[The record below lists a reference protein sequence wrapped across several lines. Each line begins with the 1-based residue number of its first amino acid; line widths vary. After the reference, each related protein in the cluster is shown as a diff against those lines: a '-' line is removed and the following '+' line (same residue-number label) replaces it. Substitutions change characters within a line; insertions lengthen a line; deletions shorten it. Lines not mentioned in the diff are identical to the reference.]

1 MLRNLK
7 LRRRPRSRTA
17 PASVQCY
24 SSTSVVS
31 ESPLRMRYFPPPFS
45 AFRTALLAALC
56 LPPALLHAQLSSIEI
71 DDEQVGSLP
80 QVFSGQPGPEPTYTT
95 EHVHAVVVSSLD
107 GKPVSRVLVTS
118 GDRRFAA
125 MTDYEGRFS
134 FDYRRI
140 VEPTSAS
147 GSQAPNPL
155 FRGLGGL
162 YGGPQTMPVQF
173 QVRKP
178 GYVSNSVMLYL
189 PVSEPNTTQPALQL
203 KIVPAGVIT
212 GHVDPDSA
220 DPSLRLQVQLHRKF
234 IQNGTATW
242 NTSASSQVNA
252 SGEFRFPDLQPGDY
266 KLSTMAWTSPV
277 PQRIAPALVPAPAST
292 PDSVPGLKP
301 AFYPDATDL
310 NSAGLLHIGPG
321 ETVTARLAP
330 HSATFYRVVIPIAG
344 AAESADGASVRLMG
358 DSAGLNIGFNSQD
371 HALEGYLPTG
381 SYTADIITFVRTP
394 QNPSPLPVVNGTN
407 MGGLAMIQPRNQTNS
422 SVVAHFEVG
431 SAPLHGAPVTPSPS
445 SEIPVYVH
453 REFTNQNSSGS
464 TGQVFSGSNGR
475 NQRMPPVSLFLQPTE
490 FNFGSNA
497 SMAPIQAG
505 DPDDSFKL
513 QNVTEGSYHVN
524 IQSMQG
530 GYVASATCGTTD
542 LLRDPLVVGAS
553 GSAAPIVVTLRDDSA
568 TVSGTILPGSSTSPQ
583 QPTDGGPANPI
594 FIVGIPLDR
603 PQANPLF
610 AGAMTNPTTG
620 LTNFQVGAV
629 PPGHYLFLASNR
641 QLFQEFEYHNPDVL
655 RDLMTKGTPVTIS
668 AGEKT
673 DIQVPMMPDSPQSGE
688 GN

>member
-1 MLRNLK
+1 
-7 LRRRPRSRTA
+7 
-17 PASVQCY
+17 
-24 SSTSVVS
+24 
-31 ESPLRMRYFPPPFS
+31 MRYFPPSLFFS

-56 LPPALLHAQLSSIEI
+56 LSPALLHAQLSSVEM
-71 DDEQVGSLP
+71 DDDQMDSLP
-80 QVFSGQPGPEPTYTT
+80 QVFNGQPAPEPTYTT
-95 EHVHAVVVSSLD
+95 EHINAVVVSSMD

-125 MTDYEGRFS
+125 MTDYEGRFA

-140 VEPTSAS
+140 VQPAS
-147 GSQAPNPL
+147 GSLQAPNPM
-155 FRGLGGL
+155 FGGFGGL

-173 QVRKP
+173 EVRRP

-189 PVSEPNTTQPALQL
+189 PVAEPNTTQPPLQL
-203 KIVPAGVIT
+203 KIVPAGIIT
-212 GHVDPDSA
+212 GHVDPDSG
-220 DPSLRLQVQLHRKF
+220 DPSVRLQVQLHRKF

-266 KLSTMAWTSPV
+266 KLSTMAWTSPTM
-277 PQRIAPALVPAPAST
+277 QRPAPALTSVSASM

-330 HSATFYRVVIPIAG
+330 HSATFYRVIIPIAG
-344 AAESADGASVRLMG
+344 TESADGASVRLMG
-358 DSAGLNIGFNSQD
+358 DSAGLNIGFNAQD

-381 SYTADIITFVRTP
+381 SYTADVITFVRNSQPLGPP
-394 QNPSPLPVVNGTN
+394 QVVNG
-407 MGGLAMIQPRNQTNS
+407 AIMIGNAIRNQTNS

-453 REFTNQNSSGS
+453 REFTNQNSSNS
-464 TGQVFSGSNGR
+464 PSQVFSGPNGR

-490 FNFGSNA
+490 INFGSNA
-497 SMAPIQAG
+497 SMAPIQPG
-505 DPDDSFKL
+505 DPDDSFRL
-513 QNVTEGSYHVN
+513 QNVTEGTYHVN
-524 IQSMQG
+524 IQAMGG

-568 TVSGTILPGSSTSPQ
+568 TVTGTILSGNSASA
-583 QPTDGGPANPI
+583 PTADGGPAFP
-594 FIVGIPLDR
+594 VMVLGIPLDR

-620 LTNFQVGAV
+620 LTNFQAGAV

-641 QLFQEFEYHNPDVL
+641 QIYQELEYHNPDIL

-673 DIQVPMMPDSPQSGE
+673 DIQVPMMPPTNQPGE